1 MNILYIIHQ
10 FYPNHYSGTERVVF
24 ETASYMQKLGHKVN
38 ILTYSHEDNYTYQNR
53 QDEIMYKEFM
63 FQGLNVIAVKSESSA
78 YNSSCFVDSQSPV
91 YEFLIEKINPQIVH
105 VAHLMYMYSFLQAIK
120 KLHIPYVIS
129 LTDFW
134 LICHRAQMV
143 TSAGELCSSPKEG
156 KQCKEICLGLEKEYY
171 EKRFILAHEVLSQS
185 KANIV
190 SSHFLQNAMSQFV
203 SNFHSQYVPYGLNFS
218 YLSTNNEVYD
228 SSNKIRFLFSGTLS
242 KHKGIDIV
250 IQAFK
255 ALKKESFE
263 LNIYGNGPLK
273 EFVIREI
280 KHSKNIHYHGSYS
293 KEDTKH
299 LIKNNDIVFVPS
311 AWYENN
317 PIILQ
322 EMIAANIPPVVSDV
336 GSLPE
341 MVEDKKTGF
350 VFEMSSVESLKKVIE
365 DIIANPA
372 VLNTIKANMYSNYK
386 VITIEQQVL
395 SYIGIYNQA
404 IKDSD

>member
-1 MNILYIIHQ
+1 VNILYIIHQ

-24 ETASYMQKLGHKVN
+24 ETASYMQKLGHKVT
-38 ILTYSHEDNYTYQNR
+38 ILTYSHEDNYTYQNS

-63 FQGLNVIAVKSESSA
+63 YQGLNVIAVKSDSNA
-78 YNSSCFVDSQSPV
+78 YNSSYFVDSQSPV
-91 YEFLIEKINPQIVH
+91 YKFLIEKINPQIVH
-105 VAHLMYMYSFLQAIK
+105 VAHLMYMYSFLKAVK
-120 KLHIPYVIS
+120 KLHIPYVVS

-143 TSAGELCSSPKEG
+143 TSAGDLCSGPKEG

-171 EKRFILAHEVLSQS
+171 EKRFALAHEILSQS

-190 SSHFLQNAMSQFV
+190 SSQFLQNAMSQFV
-203 SNFHSQYVPYGLNFS
+203 SNFHSQYIPYGLNFS
-218 YLSTNNEVYD
+218 YLSTNNEIYD
-228 SSNKIRFLFSGTLS
+228 RNSRIRFLFSGTLS

-250 IQAFK
+250 IRAFK
-255 ALKKESFE
+255 SLKKDNFE

-273 EFVIREI
+273 DFVMREV
-280 KHSKNIHYHGSYS
+280 KHVKNIHYHGSYS
-293 KEDTKH
+293 KEDTKN
-299 LIKNNDIVFVPS
+299 LIKNSDIVLVPS

-322 EMIAANIPPVVSDV
+322 EMIAANIPPIVSDV

-350 VFEMSSVESLKKVIE
+350 IFEMSNLVSLKQVIE
-365 DIIANPA
+365 DIITNPTG
-372 VLNTIKANMYSNYK
+372 LNGIKSNMYNNYK

-395 SYIGIYNQA
+395 SYIDIYNQVV
-404 IKDSD
+404 KDND